1 MNKIFLICTNSKTI
15 NIFFLKHISKIIEK
29 NECIILTKITEDIKL
44 DHKRIKLIDIKF
56 SRKINLLN
64 DLKCL
69 FKVMYLKYLF
79 QPKMIISIT
88 PKAGL
93 ISSVTSIL
101 SFKLKHIHY
110 FTGQYWANYFG
121 LKKLFF
127 KLLDQF
133 ILFFSKKCLIDSLSQ
148 SKYLSENLYFSKK
161 KLTVLGSGSIKG
173 ININKFYPNLK
184 FQSELK
190 SKLNIVSDS
199 KVILFVGRINKDK
212 GIITLSY
219 AIMRLIKKG
228 YDLTF
233 LIIGDKEDET
243 IDFVRKIF
251 LSANKKLLILN
262 FQDDIEKYY
271 NLAFITCLP
280 SHREGFGMSLLE
292 SSACGTPVI
301 GSDIYG
307 LRDTVINNYN
317 GLLFPYGD
325 IFSLSTKIEYLIK
338 NQVKYDYFK
347 KNGIFRVKS
356 LFLEDKV
363 INNFNNFLED
373 QL

>member
-1 MNKIFLICTNSKTI
+1 MNRIFLICTNSKTI
-15 NIFFLKHISKIIEK
+15 NTFFLKHISKIIEK

-44 DHKRIKLIDIKF
+44 DNKRIKLIDIKF
-56 SRKINLLN
+56 SRKINLLT

-69 FKVMYLKYLF
+69 FKVLYYKYLF
-79 QPKMIISIT
+79 KPNMIISIT

-93 ISSVTSIL
+93 ISSLTSML
-101 SFKLKHIHY
+101 SFRLKHIHY
-110 FTGQYWANYFG
+110 FTGQYWTNYHG

-127 KLLDQF
+127 KLVDQF
-133 ILFFSKKCLIDSLSQ
+133 ILFFSQKCLVDSHSQ
-148 SKYLSENLYFSKK
+148 SKYLNENLYFSKK

-173 ININKFYPNLK
+173 IDINKFYPNSK
-184 FQSELK
+184 YQNELK
-190 SKLNIVSDS
+190 SKLNIISDS

-212 GIITLSY
+212 GIITLSH
-219 AIMRLIKKG
+219 AIIRLIKKG

-243 IDFVRKIF
+243 IDIVRKIF
-251 LSANKKLLILN
+251 FGVNKKLLILN

-271 NLAFITCLP
+271 NLAYITCLP
-280 SHREGFGMSLLE
+280 SLREGFGMSLLE

-307 LRDTVINNYN
+307 LKDTVINNYN
-317 GLLFPYGD
+317 GLLFPYGE

-338 NQVKYDYFK
+338 NRPKYDYFK
-347 KNGIFRVKS
+347 RNGIFRVKS

-363 INNFNNFLED
+363 INDFDNFLKD